1 MKILSVSDLVIPE
14 VKVIRFARFLDH
26 RGYFT
31 ESYRKSDFLVESVP
45 VSLRGLRFVQTNE
58 SFSRAGTVRGLH
70 FQWNPYMG
78 KLIRTV
84 AGHLID
90 LALDIRKG
98 SPTFGKIIAYDMP
111 STGEQAYGEWI
122 WVPPGFAHGV
132 FFLQDTYIE
141 YFCTGEYSPGCE
153 AGISPLAK
161 DIDWS
166 LCDPHLK
173 RQFTAL
179 MSGNKLITEKDQNAF
194 TIATWADDKRSDN
207 FIFPMRALAA

>member
-1 MKILSVSDLVIPE
+1 MKILSVSELAIPE

-31 ESYRKSDFLVESVP
+31 ESYRKSDLQVESVP
-45 VSLRGLRFVQTNE
+45 ASLRGLRFVQTNE

-98 SPTFGKIIAYDMP
+98 SPTFGRIIAHDMP
-111 STGEQAYGEWI
+111 STGEQAHGEWI

-166 LCDPHLK
+166 LCDLHLK
-173 RQFTAL
+173 RQFDTL
-179 MSGNKLITEKDQNAF
+179 MSGNKLISEKDQNAF
-194 TIATWADDKRSDN
+194 TIAAWADDKRSDN